1 MKKMSGLKLPKLP
14 KTVKK
19 DKAEGVKEAKKAK
32 GGAGKSKRRN
42 SIVGQIVAGFLVP
55 VLFVV
60 LIGTV
65 SYNQAEKGI
74 REKYE
79 EAAMATVQTTSQYV
93 DLGFKLAQAEALKYA
108 FDNSMNEYYMGL
120 YESNKQKKTQVVST
134 MQSGMKS
141 AKSTNAFISNIH
153 IITETGVTGQTTE
166 QLESGTGD
174 GFFEDMVAEMEAA
187 GKNAYSSTWLQSH
200 DVLDERFELSS
211 DDYICS
217 YYTASTNSRAGIVVD
232 VSRAT
237 IYDSIENMELGE
249 GCIRGFIAP
258 GGVEITTDET
268 GSFSL
273 VSMSLYEEL
282 LASEES
288 KISTYENI
296 NGQEYLLLAARG
308 TVGET
313 VVYAAVPSS
322 LVVAAAQSIK
332 TLTIVMVIVSC
343 MAAGLL
349 AFFIASGMNR
359 KMKAIFKGL
368 KQASEGD
375 LTANIAVKGSD
386 EFTEIAGSINQ
397 MIGNMHKLV
406 TDFKATVIS
415 VAETVDEVKAAS
427 GTINHHV
434 GDINVAINEIDAGMT
449 RQKDNADECQQKMDI
464 LSEEIKTVL
473 EEIEKIEAVADSNHE
488 MIKNGISHMIE
499 LSEHS
504 ESTTKVTN
512 SVTENVSALAQ
523 KMDLIKQFVDIINGI
538 SGQTNLLSLNA
549 SIEAAR
555 AGAAGRGFAVVA
567 EEIRKLA
574 DESMT
579 AAEQIRDTV
588 RVIEEQ
594 MAETTSNADAAHKN
608 IQKQA
613 QIVKG
618 MGEIF
623 DKMGQGMAEL
633 MYSVE
638 SIGKNIEQVDSNRHA
653 TKKEVENITEVIHE
667 TSNSTSQMN
676 QLAAD
681 LLHNAET
688 MDAVSEKLMENT
700 DSLENEMQRFTV

>member
-1 MKKMSGLKLPKLP
+1 MKKMNGLKLPKLP
-14 KTVKK
+14 NV
-19 DKAEGVKEAKKAK
+19 AKKAK
-32 GGAGKSKRRN
+32 STAGKSKRRN
-42 SIVGQIVAGFLVP
+42 SIVGQIVAAFLVP

-93 DLGFKLAQAEALKYA
+93 DLGFKLVQAEALKYA
-108 FDNSMNEYYMGL
+108 FDSSMNEYYMGL
-120 YESNKQKKTQVVST
+120 YESNKQKKTQVLNT

-141 AKSTNAFISNIH
+141 AKSTNLFISNIH
-153 IITETGVTGQTTE
+153 IVTEKGVTGQTTK
-166 QLESGTGD
+166 QLEGGTGD
-174 GFFEDMVAEMEAA
+174 GFFEEMIAELEAA
-187 GKNAYSSTWLQSH
+187 GKNAYNAAWLESH
-200 DVLDERFELSS
+200 AILDDRFELAAS
-211 DDYICS
+211 DYICA
-217 YYTASTNSRAGIVVD
+217 YYSVATNSRAGIVVD
-232 VSRAT
+232 VSKEAV
-237 IYDSIENMELGE
+237 YNAIENMELGE

-258 GGVEITTDET
+258 GGVEITTDEA
-268 GSFSL
+268 GAFSL
-273 VSMSLYEEL
+273 SGLSLYEEL
-282 LASEES
+282 LASEEG
-288 KISTYENI
+288 KISTYENV

-308 TVGET
+308 TVGNT

-332 TLTIVMVIVSC
+332 TLTIVMVIISC
-343 MAAGLL
+343 AVAGLL
-349 AFFIASGMNR
+349 AFFIANGMNR

-397 MIGNMHKLV
+397 MISNMHKLV
-406 TDFKATVIS
+406 TDFKETVIN
-415 VAETVDEVKAAS
+415 VAETVDEVRAAS

-434 GDINVAINEIDAGMT
+434 GNINGAINEIDTGLT

-488 MIKNGISHMIE
+488 MIKNGISHMLE
-499 LSEHS
+499 LSRHS

-523 KMDLIKQFVDIINGI
+523 KMELIKQFVDIINGI

-555 AGAAGRGFAVVA
+555 AGEAGRGFAVVA

-574 DESMT
+574 DESMS

-613 QIVKG
+613 QIVRN

-623 DKMGQGMAEL
+623 DRMGQGMAEL

-638 SIGKNIEQVDSNRHA
+638 SIGNNIEQVDSNRHA

-676 QLAAD
+676 QLATD

-688 MDAVSEKLMENT
+688 MDAVSDKLMENT
-700 DSLENEMQRFTV
+700 KNLEGEMQRFTV